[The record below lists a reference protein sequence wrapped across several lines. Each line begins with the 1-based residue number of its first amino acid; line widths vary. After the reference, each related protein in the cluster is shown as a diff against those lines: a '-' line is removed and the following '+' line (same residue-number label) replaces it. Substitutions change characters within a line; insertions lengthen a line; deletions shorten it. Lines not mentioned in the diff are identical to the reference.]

1 MPAIAKASDIT
12 AGAIYKHFKSKGE
25 LLLEVVKRSFESTPL
40 FMQNSAAAT
49 TTALPRLASAYTEP
63 ELKLVRQLSIEVH
76 SAASRDSDVRRLL
89 AISDEAA
96 MQYISDAIA
105 LAQREGK
112 LDPKLKPEFA
122 ARLYCVFVMG
132 LLHMDTLAARSNRGQ
147 ILARFRTRAR
157 CEADWSWLSGNHSTP
172 AADTFYLAFLPL
184 PVSFTDCGSRSALS
198 MIIRVASWVA
208 AFVRDQRNLGLARL
222 SGRLRSGHRR
232 RSDFPARTDC
242 RSHQGLHC

>member
-1 MPAIAKASDIT
+1 MGIRLSMIRKLRKAHARKRTSVAQRGRGDDGHDAIESTRERILASAARLFAENGFEGSSMPAIAKASGIT

-40 FMQNSAAAT
+40 FMQNSAGAT

-89 AISDEAA
+89 ALSDEAA

-122 ARLYCVFVMG
+122 ARLFCVFVMG
-132 LLHMDTLAARSNRGQ
+132 LLHMDTLLPGL
-147 ILARFRTRAR
+147 IG
-157 CEADWSWLSGNHSTP
+157 DKSWR
-172 AADTFYLAFLPL
+172 DF
-184 PVSFTDCGSRSALS
+184 VRE
-198 MIIRVASWVA
+198 RVAKLIGV
-208 AFVRDQRNLGLARL
+208 G
-222 SGRLRSGHRR
+222 
-232 RSDFPARTDC
+232 
-242 RSHQGLHC
+242 